1 MSPAR
6 VSVREEYLVYDF
18 VAMISTIG
26 GTMGLFIGFSFNSL
40 TSGILSMMQHFQMRI
55 SKTNKNEPRKKRVE
69 VEAQSKP
76 VTEAD
81 LAKLEIRIRS
91 TLVESIK
98 REIISD
104 LLNQKY

>member
-1 MSPAR
+1 
-6 VSVREEYLVYDF
+6 
-18 VAMISTIG
+18 
-26 GTMGLFIGFSFNSL
+26 
-40 TSGILSMMQHFQMRI
+40 MQHFQMRI
-55 SKTNKNEPRKKRVE
+55 SKTNKTEPSKKRVQI
-69 VEAQSKP
+69 EAQSKL

-104 LLNQKY
+104 LLKQKY